1 MMQLATL
8 QRFCQW
14 RTCHVQFPKHGDES
28 CICMLSDCVAR
39 AACMWH
45 YLQSFLFVWTV
56 GLPKKHA
63 QVQVNPTDK
72 NTNVYTTDCHKF
84 VHETLSFWN
93 GHACDGWRWSLLRA
107 CKYSKIG
114 SKYSYI
120 FHVPLKGEKMSSY
133 CTYVRKNAPCLLK
146 STISLWWRLHL
157 IAGLGRAIKICAHT
171 FVPHLPSEG
180 C

>member
-28 CICMLSDCVAR
+28 CICMVSDCVAR

-133 CTYVRKNAPCLLK
+133 CTYVRKKCPM
-146 STISLWWRLHL
+146 
-157 IAGLGRAIKICAHT
+157 
-171 FVPHLPSEG
+171 PSQKHY
-180 C
+180 